1 METLSIGGRRYS
13 DPDIISLI
21 RQSGGLIDPRWK
33 IVNMARALI
42 DESRTFS
49 GLPNDPLERLKIIA
63 SLKGI
68 KIKPMVMDQV
78 RKEKRDA
85 ALYPT
90 DPGWLVLYNPGCLK
104 SRIVFTIGHEII
116 HTFFPNSRNGARFR
130 SMTSPGSRESNELE
144 LLCHLGASELV
155 MPIDEFQ
162 RQANGRFG
170 LASIERLSSYF
181 GTSFEAT
188 VYRLATA
195 HPGLAVAGML
205 QYRFTRDEDRR
216 RAKVTNQRLLFANE
230 VTMQPQAAER
240 KYRRQSVH
248 LSAACAEAE
257 ANYTIRFNK
266 SFDPSS
272 MVYKTRESGIKS
284 GIEGLPNLSGALGR
298 IEAMRCPYQSD
309 TAHEEF
315 GDVFFFWE
323 EIIRRN

>member
-33 IVNMARALI
+33 VVNMARALI
-42 DESRTFS
+42 EESRTFS

-78 RKEKRDA
+78 RQEKRDA

-90 DPGWLVLYNPGCLK
+90 DSGWIVLYNPNCPEY
-104 SRIVFTIGHEII
+104 RIVFTIGHEII

-130 SMTSPGSRESNELE
+130 SMTNPGSREGNELE

-155 MPIDEFQ
+155 MPIDEFR

-170 LASIERLSSYF
+170 LVSVERLASYF

-195 HPGLAVAGML
+195 HPGLAVAGMP
-205 QYRFTRDEDRR
+205 QYRFTREEDRR
-216 RAKVTNQRLLFANE
+216 RAKVSNQRVLFAND
-230 VTMQPQAAER
+230 TTLQPQPAER

-248 LSAACAEAE
+248 LSTPSAETE
-257 ANYTIRFNK
+257 GEYTIRFNK

-272 MVYKTRESGIKS
+272 IVYKAREGGIHS
-284 GIEGLPNLSGALGR
+284 GIESLPNLSGAMGR
-298 IEAMRCPYQSD
+298 IEAILCPYQSD
-309 TAHEEF
+309 NADEEF

-323 EIIRRN
+323 EIVNRN